1 MEFYIVFGIYSK
13 KKIEKLIDVNCED
26 FKNDSQTI
34 REQTDVY
41 FILQNKLTDVI
52 YLERRLNH
60 VIETSSPTLKRG

>member
-41 FILQNKLTDVI
+41 FILQN
-52 YLERRLNH
+52 N
-60 VIETSSPTLKRG
+60 